1 MRPSFDDLYLRMAFL
16 ISSRSVD
23 PFTKV
28 GCIAVNDKN
37 ELIGASYNGFP
48 PKYDP
53 KFDLPEERD
62 KKNLLIFHAEQ
73 NIILRMARGTI
84 HTLYLTH
91 SCCRSCA
98 KLVSGHGVKKVI
110 YSEEYHLEQDFKEI
124 FSEFGVEFIKKS
136 L

>member
-1 MRPSFDDLYLRMAFL
+1 MRPSFEDLYLQMALL

-28 GCIAVNDKN
+28 GCIAANDKN

-48 PKYDP
+48 PKYNPD
-53 KFDLPEERD
+53 FDIKEERE
-62 KKNLLIFHAEQ
+62 KKNLFVFHAEQ
-73 NIILRMARGTI
+73 NIILRHPRGSI

-91 SCCRSCA
+91 SCCKSCA
-98 KLVSGHGVKKVI
+98 KLVAGHGVKRVV

-124 FSEFGVEFIKKS
+124 FKEFGVEFSKRD
-136 L
+136 